1 MMRGK
6 ERRLMAETLQMAA
19 HASPLTRNGYPIDI
33 ARVVCFLASKEGEWI
48 NGKVITLDG
57 GAA

>member
-1 MMRGK
+1 
-6 ERRLMAETLQMAA
+6 MAA
-19 HASPLTRNGYPIDI
+19 HASPLHRNGFPEDV
-33 ARVVCFLASKEGEWI
+33 AHVVGFLASGPGEWI

>member
-1 MMRGK
+1 
-6 ERRLMAETLQMAA
+6 MAA

-33 ARVVCFLASKEGEWI
+33 AQVVCFLATDEAERV
-48 NGKVITLDG
+48 NGKVLTVDG